1 MQTVAKVSS
10 LTKYF
15 GELEAVCSVNLTLK
29 KGEIFGLIGPDGAGK
44 STLIRMIA
52 GVLEPGSGD
61 IQVKD
66 VDVVKD
72 YESARHKIGYMP
84 QAFGLYGLLT
94 VEENLRFVADIFGI
108 RGDTYNERVSTL
120 YSFSG
125 LEPFKKRRTQ
135 NLSGGMKQK
144 LGLSCVLMHMPDVLL
159 LDEPTNGVDPVSRR
173 EFWDMLHSIAAD
185 GKTILISTPY
195 MDEAQRCHKVAFMKE
210 GKIFS
215 LIDPARALSE
225 FEYATFDITTDNP
238 RRLLPALKKRGD
250 FISVSLIGGCI
261 HIISE
266 KGSPASVSL
275 EKTVR
280 EVTDGDAVL
289 SQVPPTMQ
297 DVYFL
302 LSGER

>member
-1 MQTVAKVSS
+1 VQTVAKVSS
-10 LTKYF
+10 LTKHF
-15 GELEAVCSVNLTLK
+15 GELTAVCSVNLTLK

-61 IQVKD
+61 IQAKD
-66 VDVVKD
+66 VDVVRD
-72 YESARHKIGYMP
+72 YESARHIIGYMP
-84 QAFGLYGLLT
+84 QTFGLYGLLT
-94 VEENLRFVADIFGI
+94 VEENLKFVADIFGI
-108 RGDTYNERVSTL
+108 RGDMYNERVSAL

-125 LEPFKKRRTQ
+125 LGPFKKRRAQ
-135 NLSGGMKQK
+135 DLSGGMKQK
-144 LGLSCVLMHMPDVLL
+144 LGLSCVLMHMPDILL

-195 MDEAQRCHKVAFMKE
+195 MDEAKRCHRVAFMKE

-225 FEYATFDITTDNP
+225 FKYATFDITTDNP
-238 RRLLPALKKRGD
+238 RRLLPALKKKEGA
-250 FISVSLIGGCI
+250 ISVSLIGERI

-266 KGSPASVSL
+266 KGLPASVAL
-275 EKTVR
+275 EKTIKETADEDV
-280 EVTDGDAVL
+280 AL
-289 SQVPPTMQ
+289 SQSPPTMQ
-297 DVYFL
+297 DIYFL
-302 LSGER
+302 LSEER